1 VIGRL
6 SVHKVMLYALSTCG
20 WCKKTKQFFD
30 DNGIDYDYVY
40 VDKLDSSELEQV
52 MAEVQKWN
60 PSINF
65 PTVVVDDKTVVV
77 GFRVDRLRE
86 VLEL

>member
-1 VIGRL
+1 
-6 SVHKVMLYALSTCG
+6 
-20 WCKKTKQFFD
+20 
-30 DNGIDYDYVY
+30 VY